1 MNIRHKRTNCNV
13 ENVYAAL
20 SNATQKTY
28 NPCEGAVNVADE
40 LKKMRETRFL
50 PNKPTM
56 EDMRVAL
63 GYKTPSGYQ
72 RYEDA
77 TVWQDRKFPAKFV
90 RKLLKLWR
98 GKGAPPID
106 SSEILRLADEDQFLL
121 EEVPTPILLPGVRGN
136 TISRELP
143 LITAEQVEMF
153 SSGALRKPHT
163 ENYVYGGED
172 SGSRAFRLIV
182 TDRSMEPT
190 FFEGD
195 ELTCETD
202 ISVEPGNYVI
212 AKLDREE
219 VASIRQYRL
228 QGYDD
233 QRRPIVDLVPA
244 NPNYPTVR
252 LSADSPGRIFAVV
265 KTFTRAVR

>member
-1 MNIRHKRTNCNV
+1 MNIRHKRTKCNV
-13 ENVYAAL
+13 ENVYVRL

-28 NPCEGAVNVADE
+28 NSGEAAVNVAEE
-40 LKKMRETRFL
+40 LKKIRETRFL
-50 PNKPTM
+50 PDRPTM
-56 EDMRVAL
+56 EEMRVAL

-106 SSEILRLADEDQFLL
+106 SGELLRLADEDQFLL
-121 EEVPTPILLPGVRGN
+121 EEMPTPILLPGVRGN

-153 SSGALRKPHT
+153 SSGALQNERT
-163 ENYVYGGED
+163 DNYVYRGED
-172 SGSRAFRLIV
+172 IGARAFRLIV
-182 TDRSMEPT
+182 TDRSMEPI

-195 ELTCETD
+195 ELTCD
-202 ISVEPGNYVI
+202 PDLSVEPGNYVI

-233 QRRPIVDLVPA
+233 QRRPIADLVPA

-252 LSADSPGRIFAVV
+252 LSPDSPGRIFAVV
-265 KTFTRAVR
+265 KTFTRAVK